1 MNDSDSRAPSSTR
14 LTDLKEILQQKEAE
28 REAQAQATV
37 NQAFR
42 SFETNLSG
50 SLSAVESTL
59 RAGIAGLE
67 SALRSQQEALQRQ
80 VLSGTP
86 RLLWFLRVP
95 LLATML
101 LCLALIG
108 VTLLWMP
115 RELWNI
121 RTSDA
126 RMMDGRTYLVIED
139 PQWTTCRMAD
149 GRERPCKTVEPLAAT
164 NPAPKTTPAAKRKPR
179 PSED

>member
-1 MNDSDSRAPSSTR
+1 M
-14 LTDLKEILQQKEAE
+14 KEILQQKEAE

-42 SFETNLSG
+42 SFETGLKS

-67 SALRSQQEALQRQ
+67 SALRSQQEALQKQ

-86 RLLWFLRVP
+86 RLLWFLRIP

-108 VTLLWMP
+108 VTLLWTP
-115 RELWNI
+115 RELWNV
-121 RTSDA
+121 RAAHS
-126 RMMDGRTYLVIED
+126 RMTDGRTYLVIED
-139 PQWTTCRMAD
+139 PEWTTCRMAD
-149 GRERPCKTVEPLAAT
+149 GRERPCKTVESLPVAR
-164 NPAPKTTPAAKRKPR
+164 PAPTTTPAAKRKPR
-179 PSED
+179 PSEN